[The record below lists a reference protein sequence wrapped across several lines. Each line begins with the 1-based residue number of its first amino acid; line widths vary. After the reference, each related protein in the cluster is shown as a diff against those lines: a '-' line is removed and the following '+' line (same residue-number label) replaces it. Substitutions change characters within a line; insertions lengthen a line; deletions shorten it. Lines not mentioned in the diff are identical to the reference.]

1 MVETLPQNILAVGK
15 SHFLAG
21 PTLGNK
27 MTNLIRLA
35 LGLGIDEIAWESDHR
50 E

>member
-1 MVETLPQNILAVGK
+1 MRMVATLPQDIWVVDK
-15 SHFLAG
+15 SHFLAE

-35 LGLGIDEIAWESDHR
+35 LGFDIDEIAWGT
-50 E
+50 